1 MVEIYFKALLMGFGL
16 IIALGAQN
24 IFIIKIGL
32 QRNNVMLASLVA
44 SLCDVTLIVVGT
56 LFMSLLTVT
65 IPYFLPITKWLGCA
79 YLAFYGLMSLIN
91 SLRANPKGWDTIRSA
106 LTAPQQSIPLSAGK
120 IIVAVLFFSYLNPH
134 VIIDTLIILGNVGS
148 KLPNEL
154 KGAFIAGAAT
164 ASFIWFFTIGF
175 CSQKASVFFT
185 NVKVVKL
192 FDFISAMIMFFIAF
206 QLATFDVQ
214 LS

>member
-1 MVEIYFKALLMGFGL
+1 MLTIYFQALLMGFGL
-16 IIALGAQN
+16 IIVIGAQN

-32 QRNNVMLASLVA
+32 QRNNVMLAAFIA
-44 SLCDVTLIVVGT
+44 SLCDVSLIVVGT
-56 LFMSLLTVT
+56 LFMSVLTAF

-79 YLAFYGLMSLIN
+79 YLVFYGMMSLIN
-91 SLRANPKGWDTIRSA
+91 SLRTEPKGWDSIKSS
-106 LTAPQQSIPLSAGK
+106 LNDKQSIVRLSAGK

-134 VIIDTLIILGNVGS
+134 VMIDTLIILGNMGS

-175 CSQKASVFFT
+175 CAQKASALFT
-185 NVKVVKL
+185 QVKIVKL

-206 QLATFDVQ
+206 KLATFDVQ
-214 LS
+214 L